1 MDITQLENI
10 LINKNAELQLA
21 QREMTQITMDIA
33 RAKMKI
39 DILEKCRQ
47 LIMQVGRDTQNEL
60 KNLIEHTVTLGLQSV
75 YGLKYKF
82 VVQFNYDKR
91 DQLEVSFFVDKNGLL
106 LEPRKDTM
114 GYGVVDICSFS
125 LRMVM
130 WMLSSPPTAPIMA
143 LDEPFKNA
151 SIDLI
156 PQISEMV
163 KQISD
168 MLGVQFIIS
177 THIEGM
183 IERADTIHK
192 FGEIKE
198 EHQ

>member
-1 MDITQLENI
+1 MDIPQLENI
-10 LINKNAELQLA
+10 LIEKNVELQLA
-21 QREMTQITMDIA
+21 QKSVSKITMDIA
-33 RAKMKI
+33 RAKMRI
-39 DILEKCRQ
+39 DTLEKCRQ

-82 VVQFNYDKR
+82 VVQFTYDKR

-130 WMLSSPPTAPIMA
+130 WMLSNPQTAPLMVM
-143 LDEPFKNA
+143 DEPFKNA
-151 SIDLI
+151 SAGFVSL
-156 PQISEMV
+156 ISEMV
-163 KQISD
+163 KKVSE
-168 MLGVQFIIS
+168 MLGVQFIIA
-177 THIEGM
+177 THINGM
-183 IERADTIHK
+183 IEKADTIHRI
-192 FGEIKE
+192 GEE
-198 EHQ
+198 EQ